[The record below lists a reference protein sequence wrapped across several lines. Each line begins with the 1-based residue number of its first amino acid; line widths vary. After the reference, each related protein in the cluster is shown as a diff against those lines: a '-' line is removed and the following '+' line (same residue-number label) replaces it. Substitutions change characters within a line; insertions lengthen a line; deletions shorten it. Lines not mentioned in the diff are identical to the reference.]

1 MLTRH
6 EWLAA
11 APYTLA
17 LGAGFF
23 GFFAHTGVLLA
34 LEQSG
39 AARPRRVVGVSAGSL
54 AGGLWASGMTAPEI
68 ERALTELR
76 RIDFWDPGFP
86 LGGLLRGDKF
96 AGRLHGLLDARGV
109 VRIEDCP
116 TPFATVVYE
125 LRGRCTRVLDR
136 GRIAPA
142 IQASCTVPLMFR
154 PLHHEGRL
162 LVDGGVADRDGETA
176 LAPDERVFQ
185 HRLISR
191 SPWGAITRQTQVSPR
206 ATGVTNMSL
215 RTHRQVMVI
224 KGLPRVSPFRLEW
237 GPRALAS
244 AREATLRWLVEP
256 ASEHAA

>member
-1 MLTRH
+1 MLTGH

-11 APYTLA
+11 APYTLT

-54 AGGLWASGMTAPEI
+54 AGGLWASGLTAPEI
-68 ERALTELR
+68 ERSLTELR

-96 AGRLHGLLDARGV
+96 AGRLQGLLDARGV
-109 VRIEDCP
+109 VKIEDCP
-116 TPFATVVYE
+116 TAFATVVYE

-154 PLHHEGRL
+154 PLRHEGRL

-176 LAPDERVFQ
+176 LAPGERVFQ

-191 SPWGAITRQTQVSPR
+191 SPWGAITRRTQVKGEVSPR
-206 ATGVTNMSL
+206 TG
-215 RTHRQVMVI
+215 RQVLVI
-224 KGLPRVSPFRLEW
+224 EGLPRVSPFRLEW
-237 GPRALAS
+237 GPRALAF
-244 AREATLRWLVEP
+244 AREATLRWLAEP
-256 ASEHAA
+256 TSEHAA